1 MYIRK
6 KISIFAKLKNSPIKK
21 AFIMLTFLYYIT
33 AGVICF
39 GLYLLSWIAFF
50 LCYPFDKR
58 RVVVHRISK
67 WITDVVFGL
76 PPHMG
81 RDVVGAENI
90 DKNQAYVI
98 VINHMSMIDI
108 MSLYPIPLVFKWV
121 SKREVYKIP
130 LVGRLLFMHGDI
142 VINRSSP
149 KEAMRF
155 VHEQGLKWLNKGA
168 SVSIFP
174 EGTRSKDG
182 EIHSFKAGAF
192 ILAKEAGVPI
202 LPVVLDGT
210 TSMTRKGPWM
220 NWCNRITIKVLPPIS
235 KERVE
240 QEPIKDV
247 MAEVHEA
254 MVNAL
259 AEVRANKKQK

>member
-1 MYIRK
+1 
-6 KISIFAKLKNSPIKK
+6 
-21 AFIMLTFLYYIT
+21 MLTILYYIV
-33 AGVICF
+33 AVILCF

-81 RDVVGAENI
+81 RDVIGVENI

-98 VINHMSMIDI
+98 CINHMSMMDI
-108 MSLYPIPLVFKWV
+108 MSIYPLPLIFKWV
-121 SKREVYKIP
+121 SKREVYRIP
-130 LVGRLLFMHGDI
+130 LVGRLLYMHGDI
-142 VINRSSP
+142 VINRSNP
-149 KEAMRF
+149 KEAMQF
-155 VHEQGLKWLNKGA
+155 VHTQGLKWLKKGA
-168 SVSIFP
+168 SISIFP

-182 EIHSFKAGAF
+182 EIHNFKAGAF
-192 ILAKEAGVPI
+192 ILAKDAGVPI
-202 LPVVLDGT
+202 LPVVVEGT
-210 TSMTRKGPWM
+210 NTMRKGSWM
-220 NWCNRITIKVLPPIS
+220 NWRNRVTIKVLPPVS

-240 QEPIKDV
+240 EASIKEV

-254 MVNAL
+254 MVTSL
-259 AEVRANKKQK
+259 AEIRANKK

>member
-6 KISIFAKLKNSPIKK
+6 KISIFAKLKNSPIKTK
-21 AFIMLTFLYYIT
+21 SIMLSLLYYIT
-33 AGVICF
+33 VAVVAIV
-39 GLYLLSWIAFF
+39 LYTLSWVAFV

-58 RVVVHRISK
+58 RVVVHTISK
-67 WITDVVFGL
+67 WITDVTFGL
-76 PPHMG
+76 PPRMG
-81 RDVVGAENI
+81 RDVIGKENI
-90 DKNQAYVI
+90 DPKQPYVM
-98 VINHMSMIDI
+98 VLNHNSMIDI
-108 MSLYPIPLVFKWV
+108 MSPYVLPLIFKWV

-155 VHEQGLKWLNKGA
+155 VHEQGLKWLKKGA
-168 SVSIFP
+168 SVAIFP
-174 EGTRSKDG
+174 EGTRSSNG
-182 EIHSFKAGAF
+182 EMGNFKAGAF

-220 NWCNRITIKVLPPIS
+220 NWRNRITIKVLPPIS

-240 QEPIKDV
+240 QEPIKDI
-247 MAEVHEA
+247 MAEAHEA

-259 AEVRANKKQK
+259 AEIRANKKQK

>member
-1 MYIRK
+1 
-6 KISIFAKLKNSPIKK
+6 
-21 AFIMLTFLYYIT
+21 MLTFLYYIT

-182 EIHSFKAGAF
+182 EIHNFKSGAF

-202 LPVVLDGT
+202 LPIVLDGT
-210 TSMTRKGPWM
+210 NTMVRNGWLM
-220 NWCNRITIKVLPPIS
+220 NWRNKITIRVLPPVLA
-235 KERVE
+235 EDVQNRD
-240 QEPIKDV
+240 IKDV
-247 MAEVHEA
+247 MAEVREN
-254 MVNAL
+254 MVETL
-259 AEVRANKKQK
+259 AEIRKNK

>member
-6 KISIFAKLKNSPIKK
+6 KISIFAKLKNSLIKTK
-21 AFIMLTFLYYIT
+21 SIMLSLLYYIT
-33 AGVICF
+33 VAVVAIV
-39 GLYLLSWIAFF
+39 LYTLSWVAFV

-58 RVVVHRISK
+58 RVVVHTISK
-67 WITDVVFGL
+67 WITDVTFGL
-76 PPHMG
+76 PPRMG
-81 RDVVGAENI
+81 RDVIGKENI
-90 DKNQAYVI
+90 DPKQPYVM
-98 VINHMSMIDI
+98 VLNHNSMIDI
-108 MSLYPIPLVFKWV
+108 MSPYVLPLVFKWV

-130 LVGRLLFMHGDI
+130 RVGRLLFMHGDI
-142 VINRSSP
+142 VINRSNP

-155 VHEQGLKWLNKGA
+155 VHEQGLKWLKKGA
-168 SVSIFP
+168 SVAIFP

-202 LPVVLDGT
+202 LPVVVEGT
-210 TSMTRKGPWM
+210 NNMLKGHWM
-220 NWCNRITIKVLPPIS
+220 NWRNRITITVLPPIS

-259 AEVRANKKQK
+259 AEIRANKKQK